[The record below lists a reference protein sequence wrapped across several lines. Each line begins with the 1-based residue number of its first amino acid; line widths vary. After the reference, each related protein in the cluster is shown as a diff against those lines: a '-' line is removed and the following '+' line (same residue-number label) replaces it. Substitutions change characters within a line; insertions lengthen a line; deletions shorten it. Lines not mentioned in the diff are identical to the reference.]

1 MAAVAMKKYWL
12 GGGTDDNDF
21 NEAANWQCQ
30 KITIVAFSDNGGDP
44 DTMTISGDYTNHF
57 QIGDGI
63 TIENT
68 TSNDGDY
75 TIATSNSS
83 FADSVTTLKVA
94 TGSWTDEAVGTGVVY
109 EDAEVPIATDIIIF
123 DGKAGDDT
131 NNKYSCTGNL
141 PDGVSFGAIYVQETF
156 DGNVGSSSTDMFD
169 CGATTGIYI
178 RGTGTYYF
186 GADTVDIAQVIVDNK
201 SATVYLATAFGKTN
215 KFTSIINVNGTVEIA
230 AAAGT
235 ASAAPVVDAITNIG
249 RTATTTLYDG
259 GTSATLDIFQVDG
272 TVYCDSKFATWVIS
286 RGVASFG
293 TADVDISYIVGSKV
307 TMYGGQFY
315 WVVASTITT
324 IEIYVGDMF
333 AVGDTD
339 KILTGTSSFMF
350 GGMIDLQTQ
359 QYGKVTVSTQPTI
372 YGNSARYLMPSDDI

>member
-1 MAAVAMKKYWL
+1 MALAMKKYWL
-12 GGGTDDNDF
+12 GDDAGNENNF
-21 NEAANWQCQ
+21 NIAANWQCQ
-30 KITIVAFSDNGGDP
+30 KITIVGFADGGGGV
-44 DTMTISGDYTNHF
+44 DTLTISGDYTNHF
-57 QIGDGI
+57 KDTDGI

-75 TIATSNSS
+75 TLTADST
-83 FADSVTTLKVA
+83 FADSVTTITVA
-94 TGSWTDEAVGTGVVY
+94 TGEWTDEVVGNGVVY

-178 RGTGTYYF
+178 RGPGTYYF
-186 GADTVDIAQVIVDNK
+186 AADTVDIAQVIVDNT
-201 SATVYLATAFGKTN
+201 SANVYLATAYGKTN
-215 KFTSIINVNGTVEIA
+215 KITQLINVTGTVVIY

-235 ASAAPVVDAITNIG
+235 ATANPVVDEIINIG
-249 RTATTTLYDG
+249 RSASTTLYAG

-272 TVYCDSKFATWVIS
+272 SVLCDSKFATWIVS
-286 RGVASFG
+286 NGLASFG
-293 TADVDISYIVGSKV
+293 TPDVNISYIVGGKV
-307 TMYGGQFY
+307 TMYGGQFE

-324 IEIYVGDMF
+324 IEIYVGDMH

-339 KILTGTSSFMF
+339 KILTGTSSFMY
-350 GGMIDLQTQ
+350 GGMIDLQTR
-359 QYGKVTVSTQPTI
+359 QYGKVTIGTQPTLH
-372 YGNSARYLMPSDDI
+372 GNSARFLMPSDDI